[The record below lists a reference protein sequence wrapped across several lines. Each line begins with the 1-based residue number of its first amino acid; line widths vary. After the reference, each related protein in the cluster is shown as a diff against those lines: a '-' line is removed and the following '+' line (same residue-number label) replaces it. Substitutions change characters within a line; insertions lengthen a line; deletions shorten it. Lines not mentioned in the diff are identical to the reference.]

1 MAVDTG
7 SSDGTLEILLRRAQ
21 DEHRLVVIDGR
32 GRNVPEA
39 LNLVLGNCTGKLL
52 ARVDAH
58 GYVEREYLSC
68 AVSALNSAPS
78 NVACVG
84 GRAIQ
89 EGRTV
94 FGQAAALA
102 RQSRFGV
109 GASQYAG
116 RARAGPVETVNWGV
130 YRRDAIL
137 AVGGFDPAMVEG
149 EDEELNWRLIRSG
162 RRILLDPSMRHHY
175 VARDSFGSLFHQYRR
190 YGRARVRVVRKHPD
204 FLRPHHFIPATLV
217 LGLTGLTMASVV
229 SRVALGYL
237 AGTVAAYLIA
247 ASGSGIRAAW
257 PRLRLGM
264 LVPSAFAALH
274 LGYGV
279 GSVQE
284 VASYLR
290 RSAAERHGGCGVQG
304 HQSTAKRTSV
314 LRSAE
319 ITSSTS
325 RSVSLA
331 DRGSDSVR

>member
-1 MAVDTG
+1 MTGSLSDSALPIVDVVIPTLNERKDIDRCLDCVFAQDYPDHLVKVMAVDTG

-149 EDEELNWRLIRSG
+149 
-162 RRILLDPSMRHHY
+162 
-175 VARDSFGSLFHQYRR
+175 
-190 YGRARVRVVRKHPD
+190 
-204 FLRPHHFIPATLV
+204 
-217 LGLTGLTMASVV
+217 
-229 SRVALGYL
+229 
-237 AGTVAAYLIA
+237 
-247 ASGSGIRAAW
+247 
-257 PRLRLGM
+257 
-264 LVPSAFAALH
+264 
-274 LGYGV
+274 
-279 GSVQE
+279 
-284 VASYLR
+284 
-290 RSAAERHGGCGVQG
+290 
-304 HQSTAKRTSV
+304 
-314 LRSAE
+314 
-319 ITSSTS
+319 
-325 RSVSLA
+325 
-331 DRGSDSVR
+331 